1 LPSQIA
7 EIRAEVSVRRVL
19 PVVGIAIALLVAG
32 CSSSGDNSQA
42 ATVNG
47 EKVPVSRLTDMVKA
61 QLAAAQQQQQA
72 QQQAQ
77 APDIDALTRQSL
89 EGLIQFQII
98 LDGARKDGVSVDE
111 GQVDARIQQVKDQA
125 ASQGMRY
132 QDLLSQ
138 NNITESL
145 LREQF
150 RAQIALSLIGVKL
163 VPQPSDADLLKD
175 NLAKHRADVIQIH
188 VRHVLVKDQATA
200 QKARQQLVSGGSW
213 TAVAKQF
220 STDPGSKARGGD
232 LGFESKGQTVAQFEK
247 AVFSL
252 ADQGDCKG
260 KTSGSCTS
268 PISAPVHTQ
277 FGYHVIQ
284 VIGVRIPALTETLRN
299 QLDPTLKQRRDAA
312 TEQWFTDHVKRANVS
327 VNPRFGRWDASS
339 GKVVER
345 STAPASP
352 TSSASEQPQAT
363 GP

>member
-1 LPSQIA
+1 
-7 EIRAEVSVRRVL
+7 VRRLL
-19 PVVGIAIALLVAG
+19 PAAGLAIVLLVAG
-32 CSSSGDNSQA
+32 CASGSDNSRA

-47 EKVPVSRLTDMVKA
+47 ESVPVSRLADMVKA
-61 QLAAAQQQQQA
+61 QLAASQSQQQQNP
-72 QQQAQ
+72 QQQSL
-77 APDIDALTRQSL
+77 DIEALTRQSL
-89 EGLIQFQII
+89 EGLIQFEII
-98 LDGARKDGVSVDE
+98 LEGAKKDGLTVDE

-125 ASQGMRY
+125 AAQGMKY
-132 QDLLSQ
+132 EDLLSQ
-138 NNITESL
+138 NNVTESL

-150 RAQIALSLIGVKL
+150 RAQIALALVGAKL
-163 VPQPSDADLLKD
+163 VPQPSDADLLKN
-175 NLAKHRADVIQIH
+175 NLARHRADVIQIH

-200 QKARQQLVSGGSW
+200 EKARQQLVAGGDW

-220 STDPGSKARGGD
+220 STDPGTKDRGGD
-232 LGFESKGQTVAQFEK
+232 LGYEAKGQTDADFEK

-260 KTSGSCTS
+260 KTAGDCTS

-284 VIGVRIPALTETLRN
+284 VIGLRVPPLTDALRN

-312 TEQWFTDHVKRANVS
+312 TEQWFTDHVKQANVS
-327 VNPRFGRWDASS
+327 VNPRFGRWDSSS

-352 TSSASEQPQAT
+352 TSSAPAEPLTT

>member
-1 LPSQIA
+1 MRRLLPA
-7 EIRAEVSVRRVL
+7 
-19 PVVGIAIALLVAG
+19 VGLAIALLAAG
-32 CSSSGDNSQA
+32 CSSGSDNSQA

-47 EKVPVSRLTDMVKA
+47 ERVPVSRLTDMVKA
-61 QLAAAQQQQQA
+61 QLAASQQHQQDQQQQ
-72 QQQAQ
+72 
-77 APDIDALTRQSL
+77 PTDIDALTRRSL

-98 LDGARKDGVSVDE
+98 LDGARKDGLNVDE

-125 ASQGMRY
+125 ASQGMKFE
-132 QDLLSQ
+132 DLLSQ
-138 NNITESL
+138 NNISESL

-150 RAQIALSLIGVKL
+150 RAQLALSLVGAKL
-163 VPQPSDADLLKD
+163 VPQPSDAELLKN
-175 NLAKHRADVIQIH
+175 NLAKHRTDVLQIH

-200 QKARQQLVSGGSW
+200 EKARQQLVSGGNW
-213 TAVAKQF
+213 NAVAKQL
-220 STDPGSKARGGD
+220 STDPSSKDRGGD
-232 LGFESKGQTVAQFEK
+232 LGFESKGQTVAEFEK

-260 KTSGSCTS
+260 KTAGNCTS

-284 VIGVRIPALTETLRN
+284 VIGVRVPALTQELRN

-312 TEQWFTDHVKRANVS
+312 TEQWFTDHLRHANVS
-327 VNPRFGRWDASS
+327 VNPRFGRWDSSS

-345 STAPASP
+345 TTAPVSP
-352 TSSASEQPQAT
+352 TSAPQQPPAT

>member
-1 LPSQIA
+1 
-7 EIRAEVSVRRVL
+7 VRRLL
-19 PVVGIAIALLVAG
+19 PAAGLAIVLLVAG
-32 CSSSGDNSQA
+32 CASGSDNSRA

-47 EKVPVSRLTDMVKA
+47 ESVPVSRLADMVKA
-61 QLAAAQQQQQA
+61 QLAASQSQQQQNP
-72 QQQAQ
+72 QQQQ
-77 APDIDALTRQSL
+77 SLDIEALTRQSL
-89 EGLIQFQII
+89 EGLIQFEII
-98 LDGARKDGVSVDE
+98 LEGAKKDGLTVDE

-125 ASQGMRY
+125 AAQGMKY
-132 QDLLSQ
+132 EDLLSQ
-138 NNITESL
+138 NNVTESL

-150 RAQIALSLIGVKL
+150 RAQIALALVGAKL
-163 VPQPSDADLLKD
+163 VPQPSDADLLKN
-175 NLAKHRADVIQIH
+175 NLARHRADVIQIH

-200 QKARQQLVSGGSW
+200 EKARQQLVAGGDW

-220 STDPGSKARGGD
+220 STDPGTKDRGGD
-232 LGFESKGQTVAQFEK
+232 LGYEAKGQTDADFEK

-260 KTSGSCTS
+260 KTAGDCTS

-284 VIGVRIPALTETLRN
+284 VIGLRVPPLTDALRN

-312 TEQWFTDHVKRANVS
+312 TEQWFTDHVKQANVS
-327 VNPRFGRWDASS
+327 VNPRFGRWDSSS

-352 TSSASEQPQAT
+352 TSSAPAEPLTT

>member
-1 LPSQIA
+1 
-7 EIRAEVSVRRVL
+7 VRRLL
-19 PVVGIAIALLVAG
+19 PAVGLAIALLAAG
-32 CSSSGDNSQA
+32 CSSGSDNSQA

-61 QLAAAQQQQQA
+61 QLAASQQQQDP
-72 QQQAQ
+72 QQQQ
-77 APDIDALTRQSL
+77 PTDIDALTRQSL

-98 LDGARKDGVSVDE
+98 LDGARKDGVTVDE

-125 ASQGMRY
+125 ASQGMKY
-132 QDLLSQ
+132 EDLLSQ
-138 NNITESL
+138 NNISESL

-150 RAQIALSLIGVKL
+150 RAQIALSLVGAKL
-163 VPQPSDADLLKD
+163 VPQPSDAELLRN
-175 NLAKHRADVIQIH
+175 NLAKHRTDVIQIH

-200 QKARQQLVSGGSW
+200 QRARQQLVSGGNW
-213 TAVAKQF
+213 TNVAKQF
-220 STDPGSKARGGD
+220 STDPGSKDRGGD
-232 LGFESKGQTVAQFEK
+232 LGFESKGQTVAEFEK

-260 KTSGSCTS
+260 RTAGSCTS

-284 VIGVRIPALTETLRN
+284 VIGVRVPALTEELRN
-299 QLDPTLKQRRDAA
+299 QLDPGLKQRRDAA
-312 TEQWFTDHVKRANVS
+312 TEQWFTDHLRRANVS
-327 VNPRFGRWDASS
+327 VNPRFGRWDSSS

-345 STAPASP
+345 TTAPASP
-352 TSSASEQPQAT
+352 TSAPQQPVTT